1 MYLGHDYRVNIPYI
15 CFMTKS
21 SSSGLVTAKEVAKAI
36 KADKYGIFGTF
47 AGWLLMKVL
56 KISTLNKIYN
66 RNKHLSELEFLDGI
80 LDEFQI
86 KFEIP
91 EEDLKRL
98 PKDGPYITIS
108 NHPLGGIDGILLL
121 KLMIEQRD
129 DFKIIAN
136 FLLHRIAPMKPYIMP
151 VNPFEDRK
159 DAASSVR
166 GFKNAIMHL
175 REGRPLG
182 VFPAGEVSTYRDGK
196 LVVDKPWEEAAM
208 KLIQKAEVPV
218 VPIYFHAKNSRL
230 FYRLSKISDTLRTA
244 KLPSELLT
252 QKKRVIKVRVG
263 KAISVNNQKEHH
275 DLKDFSD
282 FLRQKT
288 YMLSRAFEDKPKIL
302 DNLQSTLKTPK
313 PPKRIVTPIDSAVM
327 ILEVN
332 GLKDKNCRLL
342 KSKNYEVYLAAA
354 KDIPNILRE
363 IGRLREITFREV
375 GEGTN
380 EAIDLDSFDTYYHH
394 MFLWDDDKKQIAGAY
409 RMGLGSQIFQRYGI
423 DGFYLQDLFRFEPEL
438 YKMMSQSIEMGRA
451 FIVTMYQQRPMPLFL
466 LWKGI
471 VHTTLRH
478 PEHKYLIGG
487 VSISNQFSNFS
498 KSLMIEFMKSH
509 YYDPYVAQY
518 VHPKKEFK
526 VKLKDADKDFVF
538 DATEADLNKF
548 DKIIDE
554 VEPGALRLP
563 VLLKK
568 YIKQNAKLVAFNVDP
583 LFNNSVD
590 GLMYIKIADLPESTV
605 KPVMEEFQA
614 ELERKFMD
622 SHDK

>member
-1 MYLGHDYRVNIPYI
+1 M
-15 CFMTKS
+15 
-21 SSSGLVTAKEVAKAI
+21 GLVTAKEVAKAI
-36 KADKYGIFGTF
+36 KLDKYGFVGTF
-47 AGWLLMKVL
+47 IGWLLMKVL
-56 KISTLNKIYN
+56 KISSINKIYAN
-66 RNKHLSELEFLDGI
+66 NKHLSDLPFLNGV
-80 LDEFQI
+80 LDELQI

-98 PKDGPYITIS
+98 PKEGAYITIS

-121 KLMIEQRD
+121 KLMLEQRN

-136 FLLHRIAPMKPYIMP
+136 FLLHRIEPLKPYIMP
-151 VNPFEDRK
+151 VNPFEGKK
-159 DAASSVR
+159 DVKSSIS
-166 GFKNAIMHL
+166 GFKNAILHL
-175 REGRPLG
+175 RGGHPLG

-218 VPIYFHAKNSRL
+218 VPIYFHAKNSKL
-230 FYRLSKISDTLRTA
+230 FYKLSKINDTFRTA
-244 KLPSELLT
+244 KLPSEVFS

-263 KAISVNNQKEHH
+263 KPISVKDQQEH
-275 DLKDFSD
+275 LQLEQFSE
-282 FLRQKT
+282 FLRRKT
-288 YMLSRAFEDKPKIL
+288 YMLSNPYQEKDKKLSNISSSLKVPKI
-302 DNLQSTLKTPK
+302 PK
-313 PPKRIVTPIDSAVM
+313 KIVTPISSDVM
-327 ILEVN
+327 EKEVES
-332 GLKDKNCRLL
+332 LREDDYRLL
-342 KSKNYEVYLAAA
+342 ISKSYEVFLAPAT
-354 KDIPNILRE
+354 KIPNIIRE

-380 EAIDLDSFDTYYHH
+380 EAIDLDTFDTYYHH
-394 MFLWDDDKKQIAGAY
+394 MFLWDNEKKVIAGAY
-409 RMGLGSQIFQRYGI
+409 RMGLGSKIFEKYGI

-438 YKMMSQSIEMGRA
+438 YDMMSKSIEMGRA
-451 FIVTMYQQRPMPLFL
+451 FIIKEFQQKPMPLFL

-471 VHTTLRH
+471 VHTTLRF

-526 VKLKDADKDFVF
+526 VKLNDADKDFVF

-554 VEPGALRLP
+554 VEPGALRMP

-583 LFNNSVD
+583 LFNDAVD
-590 GLMYIKIADLPESTV
+590 GLMYIRIADLPESTV
-605 KPVMEEFQA
+605 RPVMEEFQA
-614 ELERKFMD
+614 ELERKFMEN
-622 SHDK
+622 HDK

>member
-1 MYLGHDYRVNIPYI
+1 
-15 CFMTKS
+15 MTKQQN
-21 SSSGLVTAKEVAKAI
+21 SGLVTAKEVAKAI
-36 KADKYGIFGTF
+36 QLDKYGFIGTF
-47 AGWLLMKVL
+47 LGWILMKVL
-56 KISTLNKIYN
+56 KISTLNKVYN
-66 RNKHLSELEFLDGI
+66 RNKHLEELSFLNGI
-80 LDEFQI
+80 LDDFQI

-98 PKDGPYITIS
+98 PKDGAYITVS

-121 KLMIEQRD
+121 KLMLEQRK

-136 FLLHRIAPMKPYIMP
+136 FLLHRIEPLKPYIMP

-159 DAASSVR
+159 DVKSSIA
-166 GFKNAIMHL
+166 GFKNSILHL
-175 REGRPLG
+175 RDGHPLG
-182 VFPAGEVSTYRDGK
+182 IFPAGEVSTYRDGK

-218 VPIYFHAKNSRL
+218 VPIYFHAKNSKL
-230 FYRLSKISDTLRTA
+230 FYKLSKISDTFRTA

-252 QKKRVIKVRVG
+252 QKRRVIRVRIG
-263 KAISVNNQKEHH
+263 RPISVNDQKEHTSL
-275 DLKDFSD
+275 DEFSD
-282 FLRQKT
+282 FLRRKT
-288 YMLSRAFEDKPKIL
+288 YMLSNAFEDKPKIL
-302 DNLQSTLKTPK
+302 DNLSSSLKTVK
-313 PPKRIVTPIDSAVM
+313 TPKRIVTPVDSELMVN
-327 ILEVN
+327 EV
-332 GLKDKNCRLL
+332 DKLRSQNLRLL
-342 KSKNYEVYLAAA
+342 ASKNYEVFLAQED
-354 KDIPNILRE
+354 KIPNILRE

-380 EAIDLDSFDTYYHH
+380 EAIDLDAFDAYYHH
-394 MFLWDDDKKQIAGAY
+394 MFLWDSDRKVIVGAY
-409 RMGLGSQIFQRYGI
+409 RMGLGSQIFERYGI

-451 FIVTMYQQRPMPLFL
+451 FIIKEYQQKPMPLFL

-471 VHTTLRH
+471 VHITLRY

-498 KSLMIEFMKSH
+498 KSLMVEFMKSH
-509 YYDPYVAQY
+509 YYDPYLAQY

-538 DATEADLNKF
+538 DEAEADLNKF
-548 DKIIDE
+548 DKFIDE
-554 VEPGALRLP
+554 IEPGALRLP

-568 YIKQNAKLVAFNVDP
+568 YIKQNARLVAFNVDP

-605 KPVMEEFQA
+605 RPVMEEFQA
-614 ELERKFMD
+614 ELERKFMESNGD
-622 SHDK
+622 

>member
-1 MYLGHDYRVNIPYI
+1 
-15 CFMTKS
+15 MTKQEDI
-21 SSSGLVTAKEVAKAI
+21 GLVSAKEVAKVI
-36 KADKYGIFGTF
+36 NVDKYGFIGTF
-47 AGWLLMKVL
+47 FGWILMKLL
-56 KISTLNKIYN
+56 KISTINKVYN
-66 RNKHLSELEFLDGI
+66 RNKHLHDLEFLNGI

-98 PKDGPYITIS
+98 PKDGAYITIS

-121 KLMIEQRD
+121 KLMLEQRS

-136 FLLHRIAPMKPYIMP
+136 FLLHRIAPLKPYIMP

-159 DAASSVR
+159 DIKSSIT
-166 GFKNAIMHL
+166 GFKNSILHL
-175 REGRPLG
+175 REGKPLG
-182 VFPAGEVSTYRDGK
+182 IFPAGEVSTYRDGK

-208 KLIQKAEVPV
+208 KLVQKAEVPV

-230 FYRLSKISDTLRTA
+230 FYKLSKISDTFRTA
-244 KLPSELLT
+244 KLPSEVLT
-252 QKKRVIKVRVG
+252 QKRRVVKVRIG
-263 KAISVNNQKEHH
+263 RPISVEDQKEHTT
-275 DLKDFSD
+275 LENFSE
-282 FLRQKT
+282 FLRRKT
-288 YMLSRAFEDKPKIL
+288 YMLSNAFEDKSKIL
-302 DNLQSTLKTPK
+302 DNISSTLKTPK
-313 PPKRIVTPIDSAVM
+313 IPKKIVTPINTEVM
-327 ILEVN
+327 IKEIET
-332 GLKDKNCRLL
+332 LKESDYRLL
-342 KSKNYEVYLAAA
+342 KSKNYEVYLAPAS
-354 KDIPNILRE
+354 KLPNIIKE

-380 EAIDLDSFDTYYHH
+380 EAIDLDKFDTYYHH
-394 MFLWDDDKKQIAGAY
+394 MFLWDDEAKIIAGAY
-409 RMGLGSQIFQRYGI
+409 RMGLGSKIFEKYGI

-451 FIVTMYQQRPMPLFL
+451 FIIKDYQQKPMPLFL

-471 VHTTLRH
+471 VHTTLRF
-478 PEHKYLIGG
+478 PEHKFLIGG

-509 YYDPYVAQY
+509 YYDPYIAQY

-548 DKIIDE
+548 DRIIDE
-554 VEPGALRLP
+554 IEPGALRLP
-563 VLLKK
+563 ILLKK

-583 LFNNSVD
+583 LFNNAVD

-605 KPVMEEFQA
+605 RPVMEEFQA
-614 ELERKFMD
+614 ELERKFMENND
-622 SHDK
+622 R